1 MSKQSLTQR
10 SGFGCLIFLAVI
22 AGVLIALWLALGGT
36 IQTAEK
42 AVENAHRKWDSDDTK
57 LRIEAVKDYQDLLKR
72 TDRMDPARRWV
83 RDDRDTLYRR
93 VVVHEYKFQKNPAK
107 AREYILDAWD
117 EGIRDLRIEEPEVL
131 AYWNSVVEPLKE
143 KDKIKNKNQ

>member
-1 MSKQSLTQR
+1 
-10 SGFGCLIFLAVI
+10 
-22 AGVLIALWLALGGT
+22 
-36 IQTAEK
+36 
-42 AVENAHRKWDSDDTK
+42 
-57 LRIEAVKDYQDLLKR
+57 
-72 TDRMDPARRWV
+72 MDPARRWV